1 MSISKFI
8 VVIELF
14 SFNKIYSAELFDN
27 FYLKKLIESLLF
39 IGSLSKCKDN
49 FLENGLYR
57 KCDIKPDSDSLY
69 LYFHGNAEYIRNI
82 GISNVYDCISKN
94 KNISSVFYE
103 YPGYFNTFG
112 KYKDA
117 TIENFIDYS
126 KEIANDIISFKKK
139 NIYIV
144 AWSLGVWVALMV
156 LNNLAK
162 YIISENIKV
171 KVVLVNGFYDLYRFL
186 DEFGGI
192 LKNNNSGILK
202 NNNII
207 SILYNSSVRILSK
220 LFISDQINNML
231 SNMRLIKKIKN
242 ISDIKYVT
250 LSSCTHYD
258 WFYTSEDIKII
269 SDFLLKNISDKNIEI
284 LMASARA
291 DKITGTGMFKIYKEI
306 CKK

>member
-39 IGSLSKCKDN
+39 FGSLSKYKDN

-69 LYFHGNAEYIRNI
+69 LYFHGNAGYIRDI

-94 KNISSVFYE
+94 KNISSVLYE

-126 KEIANDIISFKKK
+126 KEVANDIISFKKK

-156 LNNLAK
+156 LNNLSK

-192 LKNNNSGILK
+192 LKNNN
-202 NNNII
+202 II
-207 SILYNSSVRILSK
+207 SILYNFSVRILSK

-258 WFYTSEDIKII
+258 WLYTSEDIKII

-284 LMASARA
+284 LMTSARA

>member
-39 IGSLSKCKDN
+39 FGSLSKYKDN

-69 LYFHGNAEYIRNI
+69 LYFHGNAGYIRDI
-82 GISNVYDCISKN
+82 GISNVYVCISKN
-94 KNISSVFYE
+94 KNISSVLYE

-126 KEIANDIISFKKK
+126 KEVANDIISFKKK

-192 LKNNNSGILK
+192 LKNNN
-202 NNNII
+202 II
-207 SILYNSSVRILSK
+207 SILYNFSVRILSK

-250 LSSCTHYD
+250 LSTCTHYD
-258 WFYTSEDIKII
+258 WLYTSEDIKII

-284 LMASARA
+284 LMTSARA
-291 DKITGTGMFKIYKEI
+291 DKITGIGMFKIYKEI